1 MYLAQEDFFIADLE
15 TADTENT
22 IQENETIENLEP
34 SPDVSVH
41 RWASYVIQ
49 NWHLETVIILDHRV
63 PSWI

>member
-1 MYLAQEDFFIADLE
+1 VYLAQEDFFIADLE

-41 RWASYVIQ
+41 R
-49 NWHLETVIILDHRV
+49 
-63 PSWI
+63 